1 MRAAVIIGG
10 SRLKDKNV
18 TVVCS
23 RCCIGSAKF
32 AMSAHSCSRLLDQC
46 VRLFRAGKEFALGLC
61 VLHSLFSPLAALG
74 NLLVIYALWKASSI
88 PANAKKMFL
97 SLAFSDIAV
106 GMLSQPAGSTIFAV
120 MFKMSSTDDYRSFES
135 FCPTILP
142 TFYFLIALLGF
153 ATFLNTTAIAVDRLL
168 SILLHLRYQE
178 LVTSKRVII
187 ALASLWLTS
196 AVSACIYISH
206 PGGNDVATA
215 ILLFVGLVLT
225 TAAYVYICKVVRHH
239 RNQIS
244 SQHQIQNG
252 QAEELLRQKKVAYN
266 AFFAFVVFL
275 VCYLPYCASK
285 IVFITNDSLQNIK
298 AKVSLLFLVMLN
310 STLNPLIFCWR
321 YREIRRIIKRTLRK
335 LLCMNGED
343 A

>member
-1 MRAAVIIGG
+1 
-10 SRLKDKNV
+10 
-18 TVVCS
+18 
-23 RCCIGSAKF
+23 
-32 AMSAHSCSRLLDQC
+32 MSAHSCSRLLDQF
-46 VRLFRAGKEFALGLC
+46 VRLLRADKEFALCLC
-61 VLHSLFSPLAALG
+61 VLHSLFSPLAALA

-97 SLAFSDIAV
+97 SLAVSDIAV
-106 GMLSQPAGSTIFAV
+106 GMLSQPATAAVIAV
-120 MFKMSSTDDYRSFES
+120 MLKMSSTDDFLGFDS
-135 FCPTILP
+135 FCPTILLSL
-142 TFYFLIALLGF
+142 YFAIALPGF
-153 ATFLNTTAIAVDRLL
+153 ATFLNITAIAVDRLL
-168 SILLHLRYQE
+168 SIFLHLRYQE

-187 ALASLWLTS
+187 ALVSLWLTS
-196 AVSACIYISH
+196 AVSASIYISI

-244 SQHQIQNG
+244 REHQIQNG

-266 AFFAFVVFL
+266 AFFVFVVFL
-275 VCYLPYCASK
+275 VCYLPYCTSE
-285 IVFITNDSLQNIK
+285 IVFITDDSLQNIK
-298 AKVSLLFLVMLN
+298 AKASSLFLVMLN
-310 STLNPLIFCWR
+310 CTLNPFIYCWR
-321 YREIRRIIKRTLRK
+321 YREIRRIIKSTLRK